1 VRKLGPATAGR
12 AVLRRGV
19 DQEDD
24 VANGP

>member
-1 VRKLGPATAGR
+1 VRELGPAPTGR

-24 VANGP
+24 VANGT